1 MSHPIPYEKQTK
13 SRENVT
19 IKEIDID
26 SQPIEDVA
34 YHIEDYDF
42 TPEESRALTRKFDW
56 RILPVAWSVN
66 DSFHRTCTDEFAQDG
81 TLHQDII
88 LALLTV
94 LRCTCFKRLIGG
106 CRESSI
112 WCDTGSQH
120 SAATWAMP
128 VSFLYCLAAALLTCK

>member
-1 MSHPIPYEKQTK
+1 MSHPIPYDKQTK

-66 DSFHRTCTDEFAQDG
+66 DSFSSY
-81 TLHQDII
+81 LH
-88 LALLTV
+88 
-94 LRCTCFKRLIGG
+94 
-106 CRESSI
+106 
-112 WCDTGSQH
+112 
-120 SAATWAMP
+120 
-128 VSFLYCLAAALLTCK
+128 